1 MVLEGGIHSSEEH
14 KWNTYF
20 LSLVKHTHQIPP
32 TVQLQSQNYRLFLL
46 DNMSAGH
53 SIVTC
58 DIMPK
63 SVKVLGVDFIVFI
76 ESETIIHFPF
86 TKLQKNS
93 MKRNFHQI
101 I

>member
-1 MVLEGGIHSSEEH
+1 MLKIIVVLEGGIYTSGGEH

-46 DNMSAGH
+46 DNMSAGRT
-53 SIVTC
+53 VTC

-63 SVKVLGVDFIVFI
+63 SVKVLRVDFKALV
-76 ESETIIHFPF
+76 SDQDHHHPF
-86 TKLQKNS
+86 
-93 MKRNFHQI
+93 RF
-101 I
+101 